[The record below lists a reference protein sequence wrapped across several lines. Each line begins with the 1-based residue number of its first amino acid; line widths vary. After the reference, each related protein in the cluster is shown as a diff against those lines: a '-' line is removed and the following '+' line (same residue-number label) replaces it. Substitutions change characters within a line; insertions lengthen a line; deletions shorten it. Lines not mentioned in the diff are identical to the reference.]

1 MKKLLKLA
9 LSLTLVLTLLT
20 GCGSQNGDTQPEPTA
35 TPEVTEAP
43 AAEPTEES
51 AAADD
56 KSVNIAVTSTLTS
69 LNPLLIDATE
79 IVKYALSLEFLPLV
93 ELNADLEFVP
103 QLAESI
109 TTEDNLTFTIKL
121 QDGAV
126 WSDGTP
132 VTAKDVE
139 FTFLLITSPE
149 AGMAVLNQYLIAGT
163 DDNGMMPSGATEISG
178 VQVVDEKTINVTT
191 KWETALYT
199 FENNFGRYLFTLP
212 EHVLGEVPRDQLL
225 AYAWFDK
232 PDVIS
237 GPYFIQEADLNHYV
251 HYVANENYFLGAPK
265 IKYLNMNVVAPSQ
278 FLAGLQ
284 SGEIDLIQQTMGS
297 IPLEDYDAI
306 RALSGVEAVMG
317 TPVTN
322 ESIFINVENVP
333 DVRIRQALLYG
344 IDRQMILDN
353 LVNGNGEIVDAFLCS
368 GSPFYSAELGV
379 TAYDPQKAAA
389 LIAEAAADGASTTL
403 DWYVNSS
410 ETAFVNAVQLIAAT
424 FEGLGL
430 TITPHTVDLS
440 TLMTVADDGTFD
452 VMSVE
457 YTYAPVDPYTDV
469 AWLLSA
475 DGWTRYYNPD
485 LDEPFQ
491 LTQSTTDLNA
501 SVEAYLTIDRAVVE
515 DVPMIS
521 AYIISTMGAVSSRLH
536 NAHPDVFG
544 TFVNVHEWDVE

>member
-1 MKKLLKLA
+1 MKKLLKVLLSLTLA
-9 LSLTLVLTLLT
+9 LSLLL
-20 GCGSQNGDTQPEPTA
+20 SMVATA
-35 TPEVTEAP
+35 Q
-43 AAEPTEES
+43 AE
-51 AAADD
+51 DQ

-93 ELNADLEFVP
+93 ELNAELEFVP

-121 QDGAV
+121 QENAV
-126 WSDGTP
+126 WSDGKP
-132 VTAKDVE
+132 VTAQDVL
-139 FTFLLITSPE
+139 FTFLLVTSPE
-149 AGMAVLNQYLIAGT
+149 AGQAVLNQYLIAGT
-163 DDNGMMPSGATEISG
+163 DDDGMMPSGATEIEG
-178 VQVVDEKTINVTT
+178 VQIVDEKTVNVTT

-199 FENNFGRYLFTLP
+199 FENNFGRYLFVLP
-212 EHVLGEVPRDQLL
+212 EHVLGDVPRDQLL
-225 AYAWFDK
+225 THEWFDK

-237 GPYFIQEADLNHYV
+237 GPYFVSELDFEHYV

-265 IKYLNMNVVAPSQ
+265 IKYLNLNVVSPAQ

-306 RALSGVEAVMG
+306 RALSGVQAVMG

-322 ESIFINVENVP
+322 ESIFINVENVT

-344 IDRQMILDN
+344 LDRETILESFIF
-353 LVNGNGEIVDAFLCS
+353 GNGEIVDAFLCS

-379 TAYDPQKAAA
+379 TAYDPEKARA
-389 LIAEAAADGASTTL
+389 LIAEAAADGVSTSLT
-403 DWYVNSS
+403 WYLNSS
-410 ETAFVNAVQLIAAT
+410 ETAFLNAAQYVQANFAD
-424 FEGLGL
+424 LGL
-430 TITPHTVDLS
+430 TIDLQPRDLS
-440 TLMTVADDGTFD
+440 TLMAVADDGVFD
-452 VMSVE
+452 IMSVE

-491 LTQSTTDLNA
+491 LTQSTTDMAA
-501 SVEAYLTIDRAVVE
+501 SVAAYLTVDRAVVE

-521 AYIISTMGAVSSRLH
+521 AYIISTMGAVSDRLVGV
-536 NAHPDVFG
+536 NPDVFG
-544 TFVNVHEWDVE
+544 TFINVHEWDVTK

>member
-1 MKKLLKLA
+1 MKKLLKVLLSLTLA
-9 LSLTLVLTLLT
+9 LSLLL
-20 GCGSQNGDTQPEPTA
+20 SMVATA
-35 TPEVTEAP
+35 Q
-43 AAEPTEES
+43 AE
-51 AAADD
+51 DQ

-93 ELNADLEFVP
+93 ELNAELEFVP

-121 QDGAV
+121 QENAV
-126 WSDGTP
+126 WSDGKP
-132 VTAKDVE
+132 VTAQDVL
-139 FTFLLITSPE
+139 FTFLLVTSPE
-149 AGMAVLNQYLIAGT
+149 AGQAVLNQYLIAGT
-163 DDNGMMPSGATEISG
+163 DDDGMMPSGATEIEG
-178 VQVVDEKTINVTT
+178 VQIVDEKTVNVTT

-199 FENNFGRYLFTLP
+199 FENNFGRYLFVLP
-212 EHVLGEVPRDQLL
+212 EHVLGDVPRDQLL
-225 AYAWFDK
+225 THEWFDK

-237 GPYFIQEADLNHYV
+237 GPYFVSELDFEHYV

-265 IKYLNMNVVAPSQ
+265 IKYLNLNVVSPAQ

-306 RALSGVEAVMG
+306 RALSGVQAVMG

-322 ESIFINVENVP
+322 ESIFINVENVT

-344 IDRQMILDN
+344 LDRETILESFIF
-353 LVNGNGEIVDAFLCS
+353 GNGEIVDAFLCS

-379 TAYDPQKAAA
+379 TAYDPEKARA
-389 LIAEAAADGASTTL
+389 LIAEAAADGVSTSLT
-403 DWYVNSS
+403 WYLNSS
-410 ETAFVNAVQLIAAT
+410 ETAFLNAAQYVQANFAD
-424 FEGLGL
+424 LGL
-430 TITPHTVDLS
+430 TIDLQPRDLS
-440 TLMTVADDGTFD
+440 TLMAVADDGVFD
-452 VMSVE
+452 IMSVE

-491 LTQSTTDLNA
+491 LTQSTTDMAA
-501 SVEAYLTIDRAVVE
+501 SVAAYLTVDRAVVE

-521 AYIISTMGAVSSRLH
+521 AYIISTMGAVSDRLVGA
-536 NAHPDVFG
+536 NPDVFG
-544 TFVNVHEWDVE
+544 TFINVHEWDVTK

>member
-1 MKKLLKLA
+1 MKRFLKIV
-9 LSLTLVLTLLT
+9 LSLTLALTLLM
-20 GCGSQNGDTQPEPTA
+20 GML
-35 TPEVTEAP
+35 P
-43 AAEPTEES
+43 AAQAEEE
-51 AAADD
+51 

-79 IVKYALSLEFLPLV
+79 IVKYALSLEFLPLM

-121 QDGAV
+121 QEDAV
-126 WSDGTP
+126 WSDGEP
-132 VTAKDVE
+132 VTAQDVL

-149 AGMAVLNQYLIAGT
+149 AGQAVLNQYLILGT
-163 DDNGMMPSGATEISG
+163 DDDGMMPSGATEIEG
-178 VQVVDEKTINVTT
+178 VQIVDEKTINVTT
-191 KWETALYT
+191 KWETALFT

-212 EHVLGEVPRDQLL
+212 EHVLGGVSRDELL
-225 AYAWFDK
+225 THEWFDK

-237 GPYFIQEADLNHYV
+237 GPYFVSELDFEHYV
-251 HYVANENYFLGAPK
+251 HYVANENYFLGEPK
-265 IKYLNMNVVAPSQ
+265 IKYLNLNVVSPAQ

-297 IPLEDYDAI
+297 VPLEDYDAI
-306 RALSGVEAVMG
+306 RALEGVEAVMG

-322 ESIFINVENVP
+322 ESIFINVDNVP

-344 IDRQMILDN
+344 LDRETVLNSFIF
-353 LVNGNGEIVDAFLCS
+353 GNGEIVDAFLCS
-368 GSPFYSAELGV
+368 NSPFYSAELGV
-379 TAYDPQKAAA
+379 TAYDPAKARELVDA
-389 LIAEAAADGASTTL
+389 AAADGASTTL
-403 DWYVNSS
+403 TWYANSS
-410 ETAFVNAVQLIAAT
+410 ETAFFNALQFAKEMYAEV
-424 FEGLGL
+424 GL
-430 TITPHTVDLS
+430 TIDLQQRDLS
-440 TLMTVADDGTFD
+440 TLMGIADDGTFD

-475 DGWTRYYNPD
+475 DGWTRYSNPD

-491 LTQSTTDLNA
+491 LTQSTTDMAA
-501 SVEAYLTIDRAVVE
+501 SVAAYLTIDQAVVE

-521 AYIISTMGAVSSRLH
+521 AYIISTMGAVSARLQ

-544 TFVNVHEWDVE
+544 TFINVHEWDIAQ

>member
-1 MKKLLKLA
+1 MKKFFKIVLSLA
-9 LSLTLVLTLLT
+9 LALTLLT
-20 GCGSQNGDTQPEPTA
+20 GCGSQGGDAPADPTA
-35 TPEVTEAP
+35 AP
-43 AAEPTEES
+43 AAE
-51 AAADD
+51 

-121 QDGAV
+121 RDDAV
-126 WSDGTP
+126 WSDGKP
-132 VTAKDVE
+132 ITAKDVL

-149 AGMAVLNQYLIAGT
+149 AGQAVLNQYLILGT
-163 DDNGMMPSGATEISG
+163 DDGGMMPSGATEIEG
-178 VQVVDEKTINVTT
+178 VQIVDDKTVNVTT

-199 FENNFGRYLFTLP
+199 FENNFGRYLFVLP
-212 EHVLGEVPRDQLL
+212 EHVLGDVARDQLL
-225 AYAWFDK
+225 TYEWFDK

-237 GPYFIQEADLNHYV
+237 GPYFVSELDLEHYV
-251 HYVANENYFLGAPK
+251 HYVANESYFLGAPK
-265 IKYLNMNVVAPSQ
+265 IKYLNLNVVSPAQ

-306 RALSGVEAVMG
+306 RALENVEAVMG

-344 IDRQMILDN
+344 FDRGTVLESFIH
-353 LVNGNGEIVDAFLCS
+353 GNGEIVDAFLCS

-379 TAYDPQKAAA
+379 TAYDPEKAKA
-389 LIAEAAADGASTTL
+389 LIEEAAADGASTTL
-403 DWYVNSS
+403 TWYANSS
-410 ETAFVNAVQLIAAT
+410 ETAFFNAAQLVQENFLA
-424 FEGLGL
+424 LGL
-430 TITPHTVDLS
+430 TIDLQQRDLS
-440 TLMTVADDGTFD
+440 SLMAIADEGTFD
-452 VMSVE
+452 IMSVE

-475 DGWTRYYNPD
+475 DGWTRYYNPA

-491 LTQSTTDLNA
+491 LTQSTTDMDA
-501 SVEAYLTIDRAVVE
+501 SIAAYLTIDRAVVE

-521 AYIISTMGAVSSRLH
+521 AYIISTMGAVSNRLK

-544 TFVNVHEWDVE
+544 TFINVHEWDIAE

>member
-1 MKKLLKLA
+1 MKKFLKTL
-9 LSLTLVLTLLT
+9 LSLTLALTLFV
-20 GCGSQNGDTQPEPTA
+20 GII
-35 TPEVTEAP
+35 P
-43 AAEPTEES
+43 AAQAEE
-51 AAADD
+51 A

-93 ELNADLEFVP
+93 ELNAELEFVP

-121 QDGAV
+121 REDAT
-126 WSDGTP
+126 WSDGVP
-132 VTAKDVE
+132 ITARDVL

-149 AGMAVLNQYLIAGT
+149 AGQAVLNQYLIEGT
-163 DDNGMMPSGATEISG
+163 DDGGMMPSGATEMAG
-178 VQVVDEKTINVTT
+178 VQIVDEKTVNVTT
-191 KWETALYT
+191 KWETALFT
-199 FENNFGRYLFTLP
+199 FENNFGRYLFVLP

-225 AYAWFDK
+225 TYEWFDH
-232 PDVIS
+232 PNVIS
-237 GPYFIQEADLNHYV
+237 GPYFVSELDLEHYV
-251 HYVANENYFLGAPK
+251 HYVANESYFLGAPK
-265 IKYLNMNVVAPSQ
+265 IKYLNLNVVAPAQ

-306 RALSGVEAVMG
+306 RALNNVEAVMG

-322 ESIFINVENVP
+322 ESVFINVENVP

-344 IDRQMILDN
+344 FDRPTVLESFIY
-353 LVNGNGEIVDAFLCS
+353 GNGEIVDAFLCS
-368 GSPFYSAELGV
+368 GSPFFSSELGV
-379 TAYDPQKAAA
+379 TAYDPEKAKA

-403 DWYVNSS
+403 TWYANSS
-410 ETAFVNAVQLIAAT
+410 ETAFFNALQYVQAT
-424 FEGLGL
+424 FLELGL
-430 TITPHTVDLS
+430 TIDLQQRDLS
-440 TLMTVADDGTFD
+440 SLMAIADDGTFD

-491 LTQSTTDLNA
+491 LTQSTTDLGA
-501 SVEAYLTIDRAVVE
+501 SVNAYLTIDQAVVN

-521 AYIISTMGAVSSRLH
+521 AYIISTMGAVSGRLQ

-544 TFVNVHEWDVE
+544 TFVNVHEWDIAD

>member
-1 MKKLLKLA
+1 MKKFAKLV
-9 LSLTLVLTLLT
+9 LSLTLAISMLLGT
-20 GCGSQNGDTQPEPTA
+20 VATA
-35 TPEVTEAP
+35 QAEAP
-43 AAEPTEES
+43 E
-51 AAADD
+51 
-56 KSVNIAVTSTLTS
+56 KSVNIAVSSTITS

-109 TTEDNLTFTIKL
+109 TTEDNLTFTIRL
-121 QDGAV
+121 RDDAV
-126 WSDGTP
+126 WSDGEP
-132 VTAKDVE
+132 VTAQDVM

-149 AGMAVLNQYLIAGT
+149 AGMAVLNQYLIEGT
-163 DDNGMMPSGATEISG
+163 DDDGMMPSGATEISG
-178 VQVVDEKTINVTT
+178 VQVVDDKTINVTT

-212 EHVLGEVPRDQLL
+212 EHVLGEVPREQLL
-225 AYAWFDK
+225 TYAWFDN

-237 GPYFIQEADLNHYV
+237 GPYFIAEADLNHYV
-251 HYVANENYFLGAPK
+251 HYIANENYFLGAPK
-265 IKYLNMNVVAPSQ
+265 IKYLNLNVVSPAQ

-284 SGEIDLIQQTMGS
+284 AGEIDLVQQTMGS

-306 RALSGVEAVMG
+306 RALSGVNAVMG

-333 DVRIRQALLYG
+333 DKRIRQALLYG
-344 IDRQMILDN
+344 LDRETILQGFIY
-353 LVNGNGEIVDAFLCS
+353 GNGEIVDAFLCS
-368 GSPFYSAELGV
+368 GSPFYSADLGV
-379 TAYDPQKAAA
+379 TAYDPDKARA
-389 LIAEAAADGASTTL
+389 LVAEAAAEGADTTL
-403 DWYVNSS
+403 DWYANSS
-410 ETAFVNAVQLIAAT
+410 ETAFFNALQFAKELYAEI
-424 FEGLGL
+424 GL
-430 TITPHTVDLS
+430 TIELHSVDLS
-440 TLMTVADDGTFD
+440 TLMTHADEGEFD

-491 LTQSTTDLNA
+491 LTQSTTDVQA
-501 SVEAYLTIDRAVVE
+501 SIDAYLAVDQATVE

-521 AYIISTMGAVSSRLH
+521 AYIISTMGAVSNRLV
-536 NAHPDVFG
+536 NAKPDVFG
-544 TFVNVHEWDVE
+544 TFINVHEWDVQ

>member
-1 MKKLLKLA
+1 MKKFLKIILSLA
-9 LSLTLVLTLLT
+9 LALTLLS
-20 GCGSQNGDTQPEPTA
+20 GCGPQGGDAPADPTA
-35 TPEVTEAP
+35 AP
-43 AAEPTEES
+43 KAEKS
-51 AAADD
+51 A
-56 KSVNIAVTSTLTS
+56 NIAVTSTLTS

-93 ELNADLEFVP
+93 ELNAELEFVP

-121 QDGAV
+121 QDNAF
-126 WSDGTP
+126 WSDGEP
-132 VTAKDVE
+132 ITARDVL

-149 AGMAVLNQYLIAGT
+149 AGQAVLNQYLILGT
-163 DDNGMMPSGATEISG
+163 DDGGMMPSGATEIEG
-178 VQVVDEKTINVTT
+178 VQIVDDKTVNVTT

-212 EHVLGEVPRDQLL
+212 EHVLGNVPRDQLL
-225 AYAWFDK
+225 TYEWFDK

-237 GPYFIQEADLNHYV
+237 GPYFIAEADLNHYV
-251 HYVANENYFLGAPK
+251 HYVANESYFLGAPK
-265 IKYLNMNVVAPSQ
+265 IKYLNLNVVAPSQ

-306 RALSGVEAVMG
+306 RALEGAEAVMG

-344 IDRQMILDN
+344 LDRQTVLESFIY
-353 LVNGNGEIVDAFLCS
+353 GNGEIVDAFLCS
-368 GSPFYSAELGV
+368 GSPFYSPELGV
-379 TAYDPQKAAA
+379 TPYDPEKAKA
-389 LIAEAAADGASTTL
+389 LIEEAAADGANTSLT
-403 DWYVNSS
+403 WYVNSS
-410 ETAFVNAVQLIAAT
+410 EAAFINAAQFFQTT
-424 FEGLGL
+424 FQELGL
-430 TITPHTVDLS
+430 TIDVQQRDLS
-440 TLMTVADDGTFD
+440 SLMAIAEEGSFD

-485 LDEPFQ
+485 LDAPFQ
-491 LTQSTTDLNA
+491 LTQSTTDMDA
-501 SVEAYLTIDRAVVE
+501 SINAYLTIDQAVVD

-521 AYIISTMGAVSSRLH
+521 AYIISTMGAVSNRLQ

-544 TFVNVHEWDVE
+544 TFVNVHEWDIAE

>member
-1 MKKLLKLA
+1 MKKFLKSL
-9 LSLTLVLTLLT
+9 LSLTLALTMLL
-20 GCGSQNGDTQPEPTA
+20 SIAVTA
-35 TPEVTEAP
+35 R
-43 AAEPTEES
+43 AEEE
-51 AAADD
+51 

-93 ELNADLEFVP
+93 ELSADLEFVP

-121 QDGAV
+121 RDDAV
-126 WSDGTP
+126 WSDGKP
-132 VTAKDVE
+132 VTAGDVV

-149 AGMAVLNQYLIAGT
+149 AGMAILNQYLIAGT
-163 DDNGMMPSGATEISG
+163 DDYGMMPSGATEISG
-178 VQVVDEKTINVTT
+178 VQIVDDKTVNVTT

-199 FENNFGRYLFTLP
+199 FENNFGRYLFVLP

-225 AYAWFDK
+225 TYEWFDK

-237 GPYFIQEADLNHYV
+237 GPYFISEADLNHYV

-265 IKYLNMNVVAPSQ
+265 IKYLNLNVVSPAQ
-278 FLAGLQ
+278 CQAGLL
-284 SGEIDLIQQTMGS
+284 SGEIDLVQQTMGS
-297 IPLEDYDAI
+297 IPLEDYEDI
-306 RALSGVEAVMG
+306 RAIAGVTAVMG

-344 IDRQMILDN
+344 LDRQTILESFIF
-353 LVNGNGEIVDAFLCS
+353 GNGEIVDAFLCS

-379 TAYDPQKAAA
+379 TTYDPDKARA
-389 LIAEAAADGASTTL
+389 LVAEAAADGAATTL
-403 DWYVNSS
+403 DWYLNSS
-410 ETAFVNAVQLIAAT
+410 ETAFFNAMQFAQQMYAEV
-424 FEGLGL
+424 GL
-430 TITPHTVDLS
+430 TIELHSVDLS
-440 TLMTVADDGTFD
+440 TLMTHADEGDFD

-475 DGWTRYYNPD
+475 DGWTRYSNPD

-491 LTQSTTDLNA
+491 LTQSTTDLDA
-501 SVEAYLTIDRAVVE
+501 SISAYLTVDRATVE

-521 AYIISTMGAVSSRLH
+521 AYIISTMGAVSDRLV

-544 TFVNVHEWDVE
+544 TFINVHEWDIVK

>member
-1 MKKLLKLA
+1 MKKFAKTL
-9 LSLTLVLTLLT
+9 LSLTLALSMLL
-20 GCGSQNGDTQPEPTA
+20 SMAVTA
-35 TPEVTEAP
+35 Q
-43 AAEPTEES
+43 AEQ
-51 AAADD
+51 AD

-79 IVKYALSLEFLPLV
+79 IVKYAVSLEFLPLV

-121 QDGAV
+121 QDDAV
-126 WSDGTP
+126 WSDGAP
-132 VTAKDVE
+132 VTAQDVL

-149 AGMAVLNQYLIAGT
+149 AGQAVLNQYLIAGT
-163 DDNGMMPSGATEISG
+163 DDNGMMPSGALEIDG
-178 VQVVDEKTINVTT
+178 VQVIDSKTVNVTT

-199 FENNFGRYLFTLP
+199 FENNFGRYLFVLP
-212 EHVLGEVPRDQLL
+212 EHVLGSVPRDELL
-225 AYAWFDK
+225 THEWFDK

-237 GPYFIQEADLNHYV
+237 GPYFVSELDLEHYV
-251 HYVANENYFLGAPK
+251 HYVANEDYFLGAPK
-265 IKYLNMNVVAPSQ
+265 IKYLNLNVVSPAQ

-306 RALSGVEAVMG
+306 RALNNVEAVMG

-344 IDRQMILDN
+344 LDRPTILESFIF
-353 LVNGNGEIVDAFLCS
+353 GNGEIVDAFLCS
-368 GSPFYSAELGV
+368 GSPFYSRELGV
-379 TAYDPQKAAA
+379 TAYDPEKARA

-403 DWYVNSS
+403 TWYANSS
-410 ETAFVNAVQLIAAT
+410 ETAFFNALQYVQANFLD
-424 FEGLGL
+424 LGL
-430 TITPHTVDLS
+430 TIDLQQRDLS
-440 TLMTVADDGTFD
+440 TLMAVADDGTFD
-452 VMSVE
+452 IMSVE

-491 LTQSTTDLNA
+491 LTQSTTDMSA
-501 SVEAYLTIDRAVVE
+501 SVNAYLTVDRAVVE

-521 AYIISTMGAVSSRLH
+521 AYIISTMGAVSDRLQ

-544 TFVNVHEWDVE
+544 TFINVHEWDVK